1 MTDGV
6 TVRICRVLE
15 DAAIM
20 AINQNI
26 EQIDLDSLHD
36 GLAVQSLASV
46 SDRRKRRATGLRG

>member
-1 MTDGV
+1 V

-20 AINQNI
+20 AIKHNI